1 MQEASAQE
9 TTQETNGCNVRD
21 PKLCVKKRAHIW
33 AAAFPLTLLMLSHH
47 DVRDSGVNVR
57 EQTSELQEI
66 KFVLLCV
73 SVFSSAF
80 DEKLSVC
87 PFPDHFDT

>member
-1 MQEASAQE
+1 MCEEKSSHV
-9 TTQETNGCNVRD
+9 GCCFSSNSPD
-21 PKLCVKKRAHIW
+21 VK
-33 AAAFPLTLLMLSHH
+33 SHH

-66 KFVLLCV
+66 KFVLPCV